1 VRNSELLKWMICPE
15 DKASALHEADA
26 DLLARLN
33 TAIHAGAI
41 RNNGGEIIR
50 DPLEGGLVR
59 EDGAV
64 LYPVRDE
71 LPVMVIEEG
80 IALNQL
86 D

>member
-1 VRNSELLKWMICPE
+1 MRNSELLKWMICPE
-15 DKASALHEADA
+15 DKTSLLHEADA

-41 RNNGGEIIR
+41 RNRGGEIVR
-50 DPLEGGLVR
+50 DPVESGLVR

-64 LYPVRDE
+64 LYPVRDD
-71 LPVMVIEEG
+71 LPVMLIEEG
-80 IALNQL
+80 IALDQM